1 VPFAWRG
8 RCSHCLQNYRINLAL
23 RDNVLWL
30 VIVLSVL
37 CLVLQANHLL
47 AHPYGVISLIV
58 ISALGY
64 VHQRAKPE
72 PDSPMTPFTAN
83 PARLCCPNCQA
94 PTIARWRMAKA
105 MVPLAWYGRCRACR
119 QGYQIHP
126 QFRDLLYAL
135 WWLSLFALIRYSM
148 SHHLNTPLWMMLIP
162 GLAIV
167 LMGYLFGKPHAR
179 PLMSTSEKIVIG
191 MLSLLLLWIVF
202 HFIWLLGR

>member
-1 VPFAWRG
+1 MPFAWRG

-23 RDNVLWL
+23 RDDVLWL

-72 PDSPMTPFTAN
+72 PDSPMTPFTPN
-83 PARLCCPNCQA
+83 PARLCCPHCQA

-105 MVPLAWYGRCRACR
+105 MMPLAWYGRCCACR
-119 QGYQIHP
+119 QAYQIHP
-126 QFRDLLYAL
+126 QFRGLLYAL
-135 WWLSLFALIRYSM
+135 WWLSFFVLIGYSAL
-148 SHHLNTPLWMMLIP
+148 HHLNTPLWVMLIV
-162 GLAIV
+162 GLVIV
-167 LMGYLFGKPHAR
+167 LMGYLFGKPQPR
-179 PLMSTSEKIVIG
+179 PLMTISEKIVIG
-191 MLSLLLLWIVF
+191 ILSLFLLWIF
-202 HFIWLLGR
+202 FNFIWLLRR